1 VILRQELKVPVAGY
15 LVTARL
21 GSAPSRTAP

>member
-21 GSAPSRTAP
+21 AAAPSRTAV